1 MINILIADDHALLR
15 EGLRKS
21 FEAAGDNVVGE
32 ASTGEEAVQMARTLQ
47 PQVVLMDLSMPVMD
61 GIEATRKIREQ
72 LPHVRVAVLT
82 MHDDIDKTRD
92 AIAAGASAY
101 MSKGTSFTDVRAT
114 VLRVV
119 EGDTVLSPA
128 LAGAMLNTVN
138 NQTNNDDILSSRQV
152 EVLQAIADG
161 MSTKQAARHLGITQ
175 KTVHNHLN
183 GVYRK
188 LDAQSLTHAVLSAVR
203 LGIIDLDNER
213 DEDPSGFTSNSSSRD
228 L

>member
-1 MINILIADDHALLR
+1 MLKILLADDHALLR

-21 FEAAGDNVVGE
+21 FEGAGDDVVGE
-32 ASTGEEAVQMARTLQ
+32 ASSGEEAVALAKALQ

-61 GIEATRKIREQ
+61 GIEATKRIREEV
-72 LPHVRVAVLT
+72 PGVRVAVLT

-101 MSKGTSFTDVRAT
+101 LSKGTSFTDVRDT
-114 VLRVV
+114 VQRVA

-128 LAGAMLNTVN
+128 LAGAMLNSAQKQSA
-138 NQTNNDDILSSRQV
+138 NQDLLSDRQV
-152 EVLQAIADG
+152 EILQAIADG
-161 MSTKQAARHLGITQ
+161 MSTKQAGRHLGITT

-183 GVYRK
+183 AIYRK

-203 LGIIDLDNER
+203 LGIIDLNGI
-213 DEDPSGFTSNSSSRD
+213 DEEEVV
-228 L
+228 

>member
-1 MINILIADDHALLR
+1 MINILLADDHALLR
-15 EGLRKS
+15 EGLKKS
-21 FEAAGDNVVGE
+21 FESAGDNVVGE
-32 ASTGEEAVQMARTLQ
+32 ASTGEEAVAMARALK

-61 GIEATRKIREQ
+61 GIEATKRIREEV
-72 LPHVRVAVLT
+72 PMTRVAVLT

-101 MSKGTSFTDVRAT
+101 LSKGTSFTEVRDT
-114 VLRVV
+114 VLRVA

-128 LAGAMLNTVN
+128 VAGAMLTTAQEAQE
-138 NQTNNDDILSSRQV
+138 NQALLSDRQI
-152 EVLQAIADG
+152 EILQAIADG
-161 MSTKQAARHLGITQ
+161 MSTKQAGRYLGITT

-183 GVYRK
+183 AIYRK

-203 LGIIDLDNER
+203 MGIINLDAER
-213 DEDPSGFTSNSSSRD
+213 DDNDT

>member
-1 MINILIADDHALLR
+1 MIKILLADDHSLLR
-15 EGLRKS
+15 EGLKKS
-21 FEAAGDNVVGE
+21 FESAGDEVVGE
-32 ASTGEEAVQMARTLQ
+32 ASNGEEAVALARALQ

-61 GIEATRKIREQ
+61 GIEATRRIRHE

-101 MSKGTSFTDVRAT
+101 LSKGTSFAEVRET
-114 VLRVV
+114 VIRVA

-128 LAGAMLNTVN
+128 VAGAMLTTAKEAQD
-138 NQTNNDDILSSRQV
+138 NQDLLSDRQV
-152 EVLQAIADG
+152 EILQAIADG
-161 MSTKQAARHLGITQ
+161 MSTKQAGRYLGITT

-183 GVYRK
+183 AIYRK

-203 LGIIDLDNER
+203 MGIINLDSPEA
-213 DEDPSGFTSNSSSRD
+213 ETV
-228 L
+228 

>member
-32 ASTGEEAVQMARTLQ
+32 ASTGEEAVAMAKTLQ

-61 GIEATRKIREQ
+61 GIEATKKIKEQ
-72 LPHVRVAVLT
+72 VPHVKVAVLT

-101 MSKGTSFTDVRAT
+101 MSKGTSFADVRNT
-114 VLRVV
+114 VLRVA

-128 LAGAMLNTVN
+128 LAGAMLKTATA
-138 NQTNNDDILSSRQV
+138 QESNDDLLSPRQV
-152 EVLQAIADG
+152 EVLQSIADG

-183 GVYRK
+183 GVYRN

-213 DEDPSGFTSNSSSRD
+213 DDESADQPKSNSD
-228 L
+228 F